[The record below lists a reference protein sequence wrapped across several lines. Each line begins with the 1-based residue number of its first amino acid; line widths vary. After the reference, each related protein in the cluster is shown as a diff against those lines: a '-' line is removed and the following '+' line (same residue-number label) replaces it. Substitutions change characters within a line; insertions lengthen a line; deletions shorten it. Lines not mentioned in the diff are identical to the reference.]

1 MNVQYN
7 YKPYKSPKKAIY
19 FQSGNEYIFDKKTG
33 YFGWSKIL
41 CEAIVIGET
50 YDCYITRIYKS
61 KVCDTTQSDYGKDI
75 LMPSGFHKS
84 RLIEF
89 LSVSGEQLILNI

>member
-1 MNVQYN
+1 MKSKALDFI
-7 YKPYKSPKKAIY
+7 YKETTIHFLLK
-19 FQSGNEYIFDKKTG
+19 NEGD
-33 YFGWSKIL
+33 
-41 CEAIVIGET
+41 VIGET

>member
-1 MNVQYN
+1 MKVQYN

-33 YFGWSKIL
+33 YFGWSEIK

-50 YDCYITRIYKS
+50 DDSYIKEIIQS
-61 KVCDTTQSDYGKDI
+61 KGCDTTQPDYGKVI
-75 LMPSGFHKS
+75 LLPLGFHKS

-89 LSVSGEQLILNI
+89 LSMPGEQLRLEI